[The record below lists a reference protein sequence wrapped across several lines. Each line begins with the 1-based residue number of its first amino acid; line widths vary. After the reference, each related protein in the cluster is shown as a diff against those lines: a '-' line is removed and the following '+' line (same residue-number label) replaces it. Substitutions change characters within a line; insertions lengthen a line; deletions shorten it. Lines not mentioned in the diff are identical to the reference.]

1 MVKNFKKL
9 IADGKKDEAA
19 EIVLGGIANLLS
31 FHIPMLECS
40 MADLLAIGPEL
51 LAKLQGPGEEEEEEE
66 PTTTDAPGDD
76 VVVAPAKGVL
86 RITFTGPDD
95 DPELDLPT
103 PVEKYYAI
111 GQRYYYKPATIDGY
125 TVSPEK
131 VSGLMTAAGVTAEF
145 EYTAVSGSEEEET
158 ENQSGGNSG
167 GSGSTTGGESGGS
180 TSGGSGGE
188 SSGTGGETGGSTN
201 NGGGQT
207 TP

>member
-40 MADLLAIGPEL
+40 MADLLAIGPEI

-95 DPELDLPT
+95 DPELDLPM

-111 GQRYYYKPATIDGY
+111 GQKYYYKPATIDGY

-131 VSGLMTAAGVTAEF
+131 VSGTMTEDGVTAEF
-145 EYTAVSGSEEEET
+145 EYTAVGGSEDEDT
-158 ENQSGGNSG
+158 ESQS
-167 GSGSTTGGESGGS
+167 GGESGGSGS

-188 SSGTGGETGGSTN
+188 SSGSGGESGGSTD